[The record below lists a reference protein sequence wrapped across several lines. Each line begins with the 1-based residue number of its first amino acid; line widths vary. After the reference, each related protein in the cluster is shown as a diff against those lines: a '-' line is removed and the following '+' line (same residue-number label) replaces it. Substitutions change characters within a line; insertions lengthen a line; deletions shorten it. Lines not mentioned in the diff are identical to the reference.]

1 MIPAAIEAAEIS
13 FRIAGFPMQLPLL
26 ALAMASFGIGTT
38 EFVIMGLLPEV
49 AADLG
54 VSIPAAGLLITGYA
68 LGVVIGAPI
77 VAVITN
83 PLPRKA
89 TLMGLASVFVIGNL
103 LCAIAPDYW
112 FLMGA
117 RVVTA
122 FCHGAFFGI
131 GAVVASSL
139 VPPNQRASAIALMFA
154 GLTLANVLGVPL
166 GTALG
171 QAFGWR
177 STFWA
182 VVGIGILAVSAIA
195 LWVPRDIPHSAG
207 NILREFAVLKRPQV
221 LLTMMMSVTASASLF
236 CVFTYIAPL
245 LREVTG
251 IAPHS
256 VTYVLLLFGVGITIG
271 NLVGGRLADWR
282 LMPSL
287 MSAFVGIT
295 AILVVLVFTGTSA
308 LAAVITIFIWGI
320 LVFVVVP
327 PIQMRVVDAAEGA
340 PNLASTLNQGAF
352 NLGNAAGA
360 WIGGAAITMGIGY
373 GELPWVG
380 AFLACAALGLCMVS
394 QVLEK
399 RSGGLLPDCPATCEE
414 S

>member
-1 MIPAAIEAAEIS
+1 
-13 FRIAGFPMQLPLL
+13 MQLPLL

-54 VSIPAAGLLITGYA
+54 VSIPAAGLLVTGYA
-68 LGVVIGAPI
+68 LGVVVGAPI
-77 VAVITN
+77 VAIITN
-83 PLPRKA
+83 SLPRKA
-89 TLMGLASVFVIGNL
+89 TLMGLASMFVLGNF

-112 FLMGA
+112 FLMAA

-131 GAVVASSL
+131 GAVVAASL
-139 VPPNQRASAIALMFA
+139 VPVNQRASAIALMFA

-171 QAFGWR
+171 QAWGWR

-182 VVGIGILAVSAIA
+182 VVAIGILAVSAIA

-207 NILREFAVLKRPQV
+207 NILKEFAVLKRPQV
-221 LLTMMMSVTASASLF
+221 VLTMLMSVLASASLF
-236 CVFTYIAPL
+236 TVFTYIAPL

-251 IAPHS
+251 LTPHT

-271 NLVGGRLADWR
+271 NILGGRLADWR

-287 MSAFVGIT
+287 MASFIGLTVVMVAMVFTSAFVAA
-295 AILVVLVFTGTSA
+295 AIATVF
-308 LAAVITIFIWGI
+308 VWGI
-320 LVFVVVP
+320 LVFAVVP
-327 PIQMRVVDAAEGA
+327 PIQTRVVDAAVGA

-360 WIGGAAITMGIGY
+360 WIGGAAITVGIGY
-373 GELPWVG
+373 AELPWVG
-380 AFLACAALGLCMVS
+380 AALAVGALGLCMVS
-394 QVLEK
+394 QALE
-399 RSGGLLPDCPATCEE
+399 RRDGGLVSAADAPACEE
-414 S
+414 C